1 VRGAISDGRPYRDS
15 YRTLTGNAQTVDV
28 PSGVPIMCLN
38 GPLNVLRL
46 MQIRRFTRLMNA
58 FRKKWENLKVALALH
73 FAHHNFC

>member
-1 VRGAISDGRPYRDS
+1 
-15 YRTLTGNAQTVDV
+15 
-28 PSGVPIMCLN
+28 MCLN

-73 FAHHNFC
+73 FAHHNFCRVHRSLRITPAMAAESHGPRLDY

>member
-1 VRGAISDGRPYRDS
+1 
-15 YRTLTGNAQTVDV
+15 
-28 PSGVPIMCLN
+28 MCLN

-58 FRKKWENLKVALALH
+58 FRKKWENLKVAPALH